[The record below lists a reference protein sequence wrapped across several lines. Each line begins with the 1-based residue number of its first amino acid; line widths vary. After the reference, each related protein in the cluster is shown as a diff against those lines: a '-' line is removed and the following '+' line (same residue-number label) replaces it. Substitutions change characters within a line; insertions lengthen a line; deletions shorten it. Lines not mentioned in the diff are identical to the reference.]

1 MKILLVSP
9 YGGVPGG
16 MTRWTEH
23 ILRYY
28 NQRGLQ
34 DCELDLVPMGR
45 NQFVN
50 INSPILYRLWTA
62 FKDYRLILKKYK
74 WQLHQKRYDVVHL
87 ASSASLSLSKD
98 LYIIRQAKRKGT
110 KSIVHFHFGRIPEL
124 SQARNW
130 EWKLLVKVVKAAD
143 QVVVMDKASYDTLIA
158 NGFENI
164 SLLPNPV
171 APSVVEIA
179 AENANIQRVP
189 RSLLFV
195 GHVVKTKG
203 VFELLEACSKIE
215 NINLQLVGHIT
226 SDMQSQISGQ
236 YKDASWLTI
245 CGEKPYDD
253 VVKEMCKCD
262 VFVLPTYTEGFPNV
276 ILESMACGCAIV
288 TTPVG
293 AIPEMLAD
301 ENGKYYGVMV
311 EPRNVEQLKAGI
323 EKMLSDA
330 DFKNECR
337 ANVQQRVIE
346 RYNIDSVWRQMVDI
360 WRLVLSNKNSRFK
373 A

>member
-16 MTRWTEH
+16 ISRWTEH
-23 ILRYY
+23 IVEHYKQY
-28 NQRGLQ
+28 GQQ
-34 DCELDLVPMGR
+34 ECEIDLVPMGR
-45 NQFVN
+45 SRFIN
-50 INSPILYRLWTA
+50 INSSIIYRLWTA
-62 FKDYRLILKKYK
+62 VQDYSKILKNYC
-74 WQLHQKRYDVVHL
+74 QHLHHKRYNVMHFT
-87 ASSASLSLSKD
+87 SSASLSLFKD
-98 LYIIRQAKRKGT
+98 LYIIRKAKQRGV

-124 SQARNW
+124 AQVRNW
-130 EWKLLVKVVKAAD
+130 EWKLLVKVVKSAD
-143 QVVVMDKASYDTLIA
+143 QVVVIDKASYDTLREK
-158 NGFENI
+158 GFNNI
-164 SLLPNPV
+164 RLLPNPV
-171 APSVVEIA
+171 APHVVEIA
-179 AENANIQRVP
+179 AENAEVKKAP
-189 RSLLFV
+189 RSIIFV

-226 SDMQSQISGQ
+226 PDMQAQIVSA

-245 CGEKPYDD
+245 CGEKPYDE
-253 VVKEMCKCD
+253 VIKEMCKCD

-293 AIPEMLAD
+293 AIPEMLEEED
-301 ENGKYYGVMV
+301 GKHYGIMV
-311 EPRNVEQLKAGI
+311 EPRNVEQLKGAI
-323 EKMLSDA
+323 ERMLSDA

-337 ANVQQRVIE
+337 AKVQQRVNE

-360 WRLVLSNKNSRFK
+360 WSETI
-373 A
+373 AQ

>member
-1 MKILLVSP
+1 MKILLASP

-16 MTRWTEH
+16 ITRWTEH
-23 ILRYY
+23 LVAYSEKLEDKECQI
-28 NQRGLQ
+28 
-34 DCELDLVPMGR
+34 DVVPMGR
-45 NQFVN
+45 SRFVN
-50 INSPILYRLWTA
+50 INSSLVYRIWTA
-62 FKDYRLILKKYK
+62 AVDYKSILRNYRKRLC
-74 WQLHQKRYDVVHL
+74 RDSYDIVHL
-87 ASSASLSLSKD
+87 ASSASLSLIKD
-98 LYIIRQAKRKGT
+98 LYMIRTAKKRGA

-124 SQARNW
+124 AQARNW

-143 QVVVMDKASYDTLIA
+143 QVVVIDKASYDALRA
-158 NGFENI
+158 NGFDNI

-171 APSVVEIA
+171 APRVVDIA
-179 AENANIQRVP
+179 TENAGVEKTP
-189 RSLLFV
+189 RSVLFV

-226 SDMQSQISGQ
+226 PDMQAQIDGL
-236 YKDASWLTI
+236 YKGASWLTV
-245 CGEKPYDD
+245 CGERPYAE

-293 AIPEMLAD
+293 AIPEMLEEED
-301 ENGKYYGVMV
+301 GKHYGIMV
-311 EPRNVEQLKAGI
+311 EPRNVEQLKVGI

-337 ANVQQRVIE
+337 ENVKQRVNE
-346 RYNIDSVWRQMVDI
+346 RYNMDSVWRQMVNI
-360 WRLVLSNKNSRFK
+360 WNET
-373 A
+373 AAQ